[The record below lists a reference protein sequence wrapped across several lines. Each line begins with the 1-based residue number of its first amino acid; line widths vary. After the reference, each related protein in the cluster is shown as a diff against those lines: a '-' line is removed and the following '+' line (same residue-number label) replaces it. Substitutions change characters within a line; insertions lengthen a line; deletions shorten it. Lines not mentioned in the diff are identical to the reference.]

1 MFIIN
6 ISFNKNI
13 MKKTFIY
20 INKNII
26 KKTFIYIKN

>member
-6 ISFNKNI
+6 VYFNKNI
-13 MKKTFIY
+13 IKKTFIY